1 VADVAGQSI
10 FDVLASDHRD
20 LEELIARA
28 TAEPGNDGL
37 RELLVMEL
45 VRHFVAEEQ
54 YLYPLV
60 RERGAAGD
68 RLADEAFTM
77 HRQCEDTLRGLEHDE
92 TDEVRVAATL
102 AEVAGQLRTHVRAQ
116 EPDLF
121 QQLAAGRSPP
131 DLAELG
137 SDVLGAEQ
145 LAPTRPRTLA
155 AESASVNKVSSL
167 VTGFIDRVRDT
178 YSHRGT

>member
-121 QQLAAGRSPP
+121 QQLAAGPPPTWPSWGPMCSAPSSWRRPDRAHSPRSPRR
-131 DLAELG
+131 
-137 SDVLGAEQ
+137 S
-145 LAPTRPRTLA
+145 TRCRAL
-155 AESASVNKVSSL
+155 
-167 VTGFIDRVRDT
+167 
-178 YSHRGT
+178 